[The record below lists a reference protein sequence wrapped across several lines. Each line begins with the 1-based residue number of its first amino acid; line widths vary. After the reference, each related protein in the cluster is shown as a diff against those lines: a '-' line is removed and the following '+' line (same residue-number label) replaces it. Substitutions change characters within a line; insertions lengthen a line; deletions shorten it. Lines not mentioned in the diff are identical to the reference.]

1 MIVVSRQNA
10 SQIHPARRERGI
22 ESVAKRGTTTEV
34 IAYSRPEANFGFGK
48 LAYIKT
54 FGCQM
59 NEHDTEIIKGE
70 LAQLGYG
77 FTDDPAGADLILFNT
92 CAVRENPERKLFG
105 QVGDLARLKRARPD
119 LIIGICGCLV
129 QQQTVLERI
138 IQRLPHVDLIFGTH
152 NIHRLPAL
160 LETVAE
166 SGRKVVEVWDEDQG
180 VVEGMPVQRID
191 DLKAYVTVHYG
202 CDKFCSFC
210 IVPHTR
216 GRQRSRRAGD
226 ILREIEVLAQEGYK
240 EVMLLGQNVN
250 AWGKEFDPPADFGD
264 LLWRVNEIP
273 GIERIRFTS
282 PHPRDLSERQVEA
295 LRDAPHVME
304 QLHLPLQAGSD
315 TILFHMN
322 RRYTQAEYLQLVEKV
337 RAAVPDIVFTTDIIV
352 GFPGETDADFAE
364 TLKVV
369 REVEYDSAFT
379 FVYSP
384 RPGTPAARRQDQVP
398 EAVKKE
404 RIQELIQLQNEIS
417 HRKMQ
422 ACVGRIEEVLVE
434 GPSEKNPERLA
445 GRTRGN
451 RWVVFDGPES
461 LRGQI
466 VPVKIT
472 AAQTFNL
479 FGELVSVPEVANA
492 GA

>member
-1 MIVVSRQNA
+1 MVAGKGRAVQI
-10 SQIHPARRERGI
+10 SQYSPPQ
-22 ESVAKRGTTTEV
+22 AKIGL
-34 IAYSRPEANFGFGK
+34 GK

-59 NEHDTEIIKGE
+59 NEHDTEIIMGE

-77 FTDDPAGADLILFNT
+77 FTADPAAADLILFNT

-105 QVGDLARLKRARPD
+105 QVGDLAQLKRARPE

-138 IQRLPHVDLIFGTH
+138 IRQLPHVDLIFGTH

-160 LETVAE
+160 LQMVAE

-180 VVEGMPVQRID
+180 IVEGMPVQRID

-210 IVPHTR
+210 IVPQTR

-226 ILREIEVLAQEGYK
+226 ILREIEELAREGYK
-240 EVMLLGQNVN
+240 EVTLLGQNVN
-250 AWGKEFDPPADFGD
+250 AWGKEFDPPADFAD

-282 PHPRDLSERQVEA
+282 PHPRDLTDRQIEV

-304 QLHLPLQAGSD
+304 HLHLPLQSGSD
-315 TILFHMN
+315 RILYRMN
-322 RRYTQAEYLQLVEKV
+322 RRYTQAEYLRLVEKV
-337 RAAVPDIVFTTDIIV
+337 REAVPDIVLTTDIIV

-369 REVEYDSAFT
+369 QEVEYDSAFT

-384 RPGTPAARRQDQVP
+384 RPGTPAARQEDQVP
-398 EAVKKE
+398 QVVKKE
-404 RIQELIQLQNEIS
+404 RIQQLIDLQNEIS

-422 ACVGRIEEVLVE
+422 ARVGRIEEVLVE
-434 GPSEKNPERLA
+434 GPSEKNPARLA

-451 RWVVFDGPES
+451 QWVVFDGPAS
-461 LRGQI
+461 LRGRI
-466 VPVKIT
+466 VPVRIT

-479 FGELVSVPEVANA
+479 FGELVSVCEAATA
-492 GA
+492 GV